1 MSQGRKWDSVQSC
14 CYQGPIGLSSPKWHC
29 SSNIAVPLVSADVFV
44 VTGSEVG
51 QCAELLLSR
60 PKRAK
65 RYCSSSIAVPLVS
78 ADVFVVS
85 GSEVGQCAK
94 SLLSRLSRRREGLKG
109 LTGLTG
115 IAPIMHYAFRSVIRL
130 YRLYIR
136 CPTSVRRSHR
146 CLHSG
151 EGTLHRIIKH
161 CALLSGCVC
170 GELVVRGG
178 R

>member
-29 SSNIAVPLVSADVFV
+29 SSN
-44 VTGSEVG
+44 
-51 QCAELLLSR
+51 
-60 PKRAK
+60 
-65 RYCSSSIAVPLVS
+65 IAVPLVS

-136 CPTSVRRSHR
+136 CPTSVRRCHR

-151 EGTLHRIIKH
+151 EGTLHRLITH
-161 CALLSGCVC
+161 CCP
-170 GELVVRGG
+170 LVVHGCLRCPRVGEG
-178 R
+178 TVCTLNP